1 MAANNSAKKNKRE
14 NFLKLYSRTCDR
26 VYCYAYECTFN
37 SFDAEL
43 ISRNAYVYMYQNL
56 SQLRHS
62 TSIDAWQRD
71 CVRQAFRALV
81 RSNRLSMMHEGEAG
95 TTPPPLTEDEKENL
109 WRAINKYGNIDPW
122 RLVPVPGQTSAI
134 TVIKDRYISDLS
146 NKSIADI
153 GKIILIG
160 LLSVAAVVGVVVF
173 GINLIADKTSVKVE
187 PMQEIFLEERSY
199 TVSSQQDVQVD
210 YNELEDLVES
220 AEKEASWIEYQ
231 SMLESRANMSSVVS
245 AEYVFASSDPLLY
258 IAELVSSRPLVYASA
273 EEIGLTVGAK
283 KLTGDSEIDVA
294 IAEMIEDI
302 DLSGE
307 NDIEII
313 ANIYEYVGKHFIYSD
328 EDTSSVSV
336 NDYVKYYILNK
347 KGDSRHYA
355 AVLSTVLNACGYNC
369 EVVSGYFVL
378 NSGTEFEKNVD
389 HYWNRLNLN
398 GIYYYLDLEAD
409 CNASGTQVRY
419 NYFMATR
426 NNSLW
431 SIFQRDHVIN

>member
-1 MAANNSAKKNKRE
+1 MAANRSAKKNKRE
-14 NFLKLYSRTCDR
+14 NFMKLYTRTCDR
-26 VYCYAYECTFN
+26 VFCYAYECTFN

-43 ISRNAYVYMYQNL
+43 ITRNAYVYMYQNL
-56 SQLRHS
+56 SQLRRS
-62 TSIDAWQRD
+62 TSVDAWQRD

-95 TTPPPLTEDEKENL
+95 TNPPPLTDDERENL
-109 WRAINKYGNIDPW
+109 WRAINKYGSIDPW
-122 RLVPVPGQTSAI
+122 RLVPIPGETSAI
-134 TVIKDRYISDLS
+134 TVLKDRYISDLS
-146 NKSIADI
+146 NKSVLDIA
-153 GKIILIG
+153 KVVLIG
-160 LLSVAAVVGVVVF
+160 VVSIAAVIGIVF
-173 GINLIADKTSVKVE
+173 LGISLIANETTVQVE
-187 PMQEIFLEERSY
+187 PMQEIFLEDRTY
-199 TVSSQQDVQVD
+199 TVSSQVDVQVD
-210 YNELEDLVES
+210 YDALEDMVES
-220 AEKEASWIEYQ
+220 AENEASWQEYQ

-245 AEYVFASSDPLLY
+245 AEYVIASSDPLLY

-273 EEIGLTVGAK
+273 EEIGLTAGAK
-283 KLTGDSEIDVA
+283 KLTGDAEIDTA
-294 IAEMIEDI
+294 IAAMIEEI
-302 DLSGE
+302 DLTGE

-313 ANIYEYVGKHFIYSD
+313 AKIYEYVGTHIIYSD

-378 NSGTEFEKNVD
+378 NSGTDFEKNVD

-409 CNASGTQVRY
+409 CNAAGTQVRY
-419 NYFMATR
+419 YYFMATR

-431 SIFQRDHVIN
+431 DIFQRDHVMN

>member
-1 MAANNSAKKNKRE
+1 MAVFKKAKKQKRE
-14 NFLKLYSRTCDR
+14 NFMKLYTRTCDR

-37 SFDAEL
+37 SLDAEI

-56 SQLRHS
+56 AQLRHS

-95 TTPPPLTEDEKENL
+95 TNPPPLTDEQKDTL
-109 WRAINKYGNIDPW
+109 WRAINKYGSIDPW
-122 RLVPVPGQTSAI
+122 RLVPVPGQTSALTI
-134 TVIKDRYISDLS
+134 MKDRYVSDLS

-153 GKIILIG
+153 GKIVLIG
-160 LLSVAAVVGVVVF
+160 LLSVAVVVGVVF
-173 GINLIADKTSVKVE
+173 LGISLIADETAVSVE

-199 TVSSQQDVQVD
+199 TVSSMPDVEVD
-210 YNELEDLVES
+210 YEALEQMVES
-220 AEKEASWIEYQ
+220 AEKEASWQAYQ

-245 AEYVFASSDPLLY
+245 AEYIIASSDPLLY
-258 IAELVSSRPLVYASA
+258 AAGLASSRPLVYASA
-273 EEIGLTVGAK
+273 EEIGLTAGAK
-283 KLTGDSEIDVA
+283 KLTGDAEIDTA
-294 IAEMIEDI
+294 IEKMIKDI
-302 DLSGE
+302 DLTGE
-307 NDIEII
+307 NDVEII
-313 ANIYEYVGKHFIYSD
+313 AKIYEYVGTHITYSD
-328 EDTSSVSV
+328 EDTSSISV

-355 AVLSTVLNACGYNC
+355 AVLSTVLNACGYSC

-378 NSGTEFEKNVD
+378 NGGTEYEKNVD

-398 GIYYYLDLEAD
+398 GMYYYLDLEAD

-419 NYFMATR
+419 YYFMATR

-431 SIFQRDHVIN
+431 EIFQRDHVIN

>member
-1 MAANNSAKKNKRE
+1 MAVNNRGKKSKRE
-14 NFLKLYSRTCDR
+14 NFMKLYTRTCDR

-56 SQLRHS
+56 SQLRRS
-62 TSIDAWQRD
+62 TSVDAWQRD

-81 RSNRLSMMHEGEAG
+81 RSNRLSMVHEGESG
-95 TTPPPLTEDEKENL
+95 TTPPPLTDEEKDNL
-109 WRAINKYGNIDPW
+109 WRAINKYGSIDPW

-134 TVIKDRYISDLS
+134 TVLKDRYISDLS
-146 NKSIADI
+146 NKSVADI
-153 GKIILIG
+153 AKIAAIALM
-160 LLSVAAVVGVVVF
+160 SVAAVVGVVIL
-173 GINLIADKTSVKVE
+173 GINLIAKETTVIVE

-199 TVSSQQDVQVD
+199 TVSSQANVEVD
-210 YNELEDLVES
+210 YDALENMVES
-220 AEKEASWIEYQ
+220 AEKEASWQAYQ

-245 AEYVFASSDPLLY
+245 AEYVIASSDPLLY
-258 IAELVSSRPLVYASA
+258 QAGLASSRPLVYASA
-273 EEIGLTVGAK
+273 EEIGMTAGAA
-283 KLTGDSEIDVA
+283 KLTGDAEIDTA
-294 IAEMIEDI
+294 IAEMIKNM
-302 DLSGE
+302 DLRGDT
-307 NDIEII
+307 DIEII
-313 ANIYEYVGKHFIYSD
+313 AKIYEYVGTHIVYSD
-328 EDTSSVSV
+328 DDVSSVSV

-355 AVLSTVLNACGYNC
+355 AVLATVLNACGYDC
-369 EVVSGYFVL
+369 EVISGYFVI
-378 NSGTEFEKNVD
+378 NGGTEYEKNVD

-419 NYFMATR
+419 YYFMAAR

-431 SIFQRDHVIN
+431 DIFQRDHVIN